1 MTILFGAA
9 LWRLFQPCALTSLI
23 PADIH
28 RRAREGRYDG
38 GQLRSAVDGVI
49 HAPCSHPG
57 SARRGVETVLQ
68 RALERYPE
76 ARPRIISDNGPA
88 FISREFKKFIRSTG
102 MTHVRTSPYYP
113 QSNGKSERLNQT
125 AKVTTIRP
133 RQPDSPEMARQV
145 MTEFREYYNHQ
156 RLHSAIGFITPADML
171 AGHAATIWAAR
182 DQKLEAARARRRALW
197 QDSPTKTASQD
208 GPGST
213 TITTDKPRAGLQS

>member
-28 RRAREGRYDG
+28 RRAREGRHDG

-133 RQPDSPEMARQV
+133 RQPDSPEMARHV
-145 MTEFREYYNHQ
+145 MAEFREYYNRQ
-156 RLHSAIGFITPADML
+156 RPHSAIGFITPADML
-171 AGHAATIWAAR
+171 AGRAPEIRAAR
-182 DQKLEAARARRRALW
+182 DRKLEAVRELRRGQW
-197 QDSPTKTASQD
+197 HSVSPSPEEQPAPKATA
-208 GPGST
+208 GV
-213 TITTDKPRAGLQS
+213 R